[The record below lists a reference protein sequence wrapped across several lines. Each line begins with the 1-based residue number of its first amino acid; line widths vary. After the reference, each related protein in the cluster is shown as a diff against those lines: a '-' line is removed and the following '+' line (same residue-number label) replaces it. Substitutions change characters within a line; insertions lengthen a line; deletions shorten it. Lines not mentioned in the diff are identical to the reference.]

1 MNTTPEQRAE
11 WLEQL
16 GGLNEDNIAGLVVG
30 GFIRSLIEDIEELE
44 KDRDEWKDS
53 AEHWELA
60 CREEFLGHE

>member
-16 GGLNEDNIAGLVVG
+16 GGLNKDNIAGLMVG
-30 GFIRSLIEDIEELE
+30 GIIRSLIEDIEELE

-60 CREEFLGHE
+60 CRGVSGRGR